1 MRALKSLTLGVLI
14 LLFWVS
20 NVAPAQV
27 DEIDQLINQLKNEN
41 WRMRYEAVQA
51 LGRREDPRAAEPLVN
66 ALKDKYWPVRY
77 EAAQALGKIGDSRA
91 VEPLITTLQDKY
103 WPVQWGAAQALGK
116 IGDSRAVEPLI
127 NALKAAKWPIRCE
140 ATQAL
145 VKLGTPAV
153 EPLITTLKEEQH
165 YDVRW
170 RAAQALGKIGD
181 SRAVES
187 LIIALKDEKWPVRYN
202 AAQALGE
209 IGDER
214 AIPALEEALKSKNKR
229 GVRKAII
236 EALEKIKSKKI
247 EEAPLLEIE
256 SLPDEVILPEEKE
269 KQPLRL
275 TIKLDKKVYGA
286 WEPIDVKM
294 KLKNTGKE
302 DVLVWKDIFWGDDAI
317 FSVNRI
323 ENGKRIPVPMVE
335 LEGVRT
341 VLRQEALQVLG
352 SKETFEEEENV
363 LKWVAGGILRPGN
376 YEIQI
381 TYRSIY
387 STAKEIGPKIWT
399 SKLSSNTITI
409 KVNPVRKGAPSERAE
424 FEKIHEIVWE
434 GLEAPSKLSNG
445 VKVKR
450 K

>member
-20 NVAPAQV
+20 NVVPAQV
-27 DEIDQLINQLKNEN
+27 DEIDQLINQLENKN

-51 LGRREDPRAAEPLVN
+51 LGKRKDP
-66 ALKDKYWPVRY
+66 
-77 EAAQALGKIGDSRA
+77 RA
-91 VEPLITTLQDKY
+91 VEPLITALKDKSWPVRYEATEALGKIEDPRAVEPLITALKDAY
-103 WPVQWGAAQALGK
+103 WPVQRGAAQALGE

-127 NALKAAKWPIRCE
+127 NALKAAKWPIRNE
-140 ATQAL
+140 AIQAL
-145 VKLGTPAV
+145 GKIGTPAV
-153 EPLITTLKEEQH
+153 EPLITALKEEQH

-181 SRAVES
+181 PRAVEP
-187 LIIALKDEKWPVRYN
+187 LMIALKDEKWPVRYK

-214 AIPALEEALKSKNKR
+214 AIPALKGALESKNKR
-229 GVRKAII
+229 GVQKAIK
-236 EALEKIKSKKI
+236 EALDKIESKKI

-256 SLPDEVILPEEKE
+256 SLPDEVILPEGKE

-286 WEPIDVKM
+286 WEPIDVKI

-302 DVLVWKDIFWGDDAI
+302 DVLVWKDIFWGDDAF
-317 FSVNRI
+317 FSVNKI
-323 ENGKRIPVPMVE
+323 ENGKKIPVSMVE

-341 VLRQEALQVLG
+341 VLRQEALGVLG

-376 YEIQI
+376 YKIQI

-399 SKLSSNTITI
+399 SKLTSNTITI
-409 KVNPVRKGAPSERAE
+409 KV
-424 FEKIHEIVWE
+424 
-434 GLEAPSKLSNG
+434 
-445 VKVKR
+445 KVKR